1 MTVKPDARRFNRLTT
16 AIEAVMSDSRA
27 ASRPLALL
35 LAGLAGMYGTAMQS
49 RARLFQRRRLKSYR
63 LPCKVVSVGN
73 ITLGG
78 TGKTPM
84 SIYAARM
91 FHETGRRVAVVSRGY
106 KGMAEKQGGIVS
118 DGRTLRMSARIA
130 GDEPYLMARHLLPLG
145 VPVLVGQDR
154 VRSGWQAAKRFG
166 TEILVLDDGF
176 QHLRLHRDLDIV
188 LLDARRPF
196 GNGYSLPRGTLREPL
211 SALSRADVCLLTRCP
226 PKIVE
231 GALPRPTD
239 QTDKPPLNLLERR
252 VFPAAHN
259 PFLAGLFSSGWS
271 GRDMAGELV
280 EEVPAA
286 PVFAF
291 AGLARNDSFFDTLQE
306 MGFDLRGWTT
316 FADHHV
322 YKGDDITALEAKA
335 VRRGAEMMVT
345 TEKDLV
351 KIDATWL
358 GRLPLLA
365 VGVHMDLGGYAE
377 AFRRFVCQ
385 KLCL

>member
-1 MTVKPDARRFNRLTT
+1 MTENPDARRFNRLTK
-16 AIEAVMSDSRA
+16 AIEAVMSDSRT
-27 ASRPLALL
+27 ASRPLTYLL
-35 LAGLAGMYGTAMQS
+35 TGLAGLYGCAMRS
-49 RARLFQRRRLKSYR
+49 RARLFQRHRLKSYR

-91 FHETGRRVAVVSRGY
+91 LRETGRRVAVVSRGY

-196 GNGYSLPRGTLREPL
+196 GNGYSLPRGTLREPI

-231 GALPRPTD
+231 GALRRPAGRN
-239 QTDKPPLNLLERR
+239 DKPLLDPLERR
-252 VFPAAHN
+252 VFPAAHT
-259 PFLAGLFSSGWS
+259 PFLAGLFSSGGS
-271 GRDMAGELV
+271 GRHMARKHV

-291 AGLARNDSFFDTLQE
+291 AGLARNNSFFDTLQE
-306 MGFDLRGWTT
+306 MGFNLRGRTT

-322 YKGDDITALEAKA
+322 YKRDDITALEAKA
-335 VRRGAEMMVT
+335 VKRGAEMMVT

-351 KIDATWL
+351 KIDGTWL
-358 GRLPLLA
+358 DRLPLLA
-365 VGVHMDLGGYAE
+365 VGVHMNLGGHAE